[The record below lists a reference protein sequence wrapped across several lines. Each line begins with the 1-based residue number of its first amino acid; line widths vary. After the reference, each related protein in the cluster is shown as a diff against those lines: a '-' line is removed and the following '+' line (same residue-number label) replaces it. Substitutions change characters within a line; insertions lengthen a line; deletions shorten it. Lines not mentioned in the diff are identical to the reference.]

1 VTGRATV
8 ACAIAA
14 LVLAVAPPARAENEV
29 TGPDQIDIP
38 PPPPDFGAKYR
49 LTDEDYRRKKEGNYF
64 TGLPLLNY
72 DRNTG
77 FGFGARVYRFMD
89 GDRSDPLF
97 AYTPYQHRFFAQAF
111 FTTNGLQ
118 FHWLDYDAPALFG
131 SPWRVRS
138 QLIFQRNTNQNYFG
152 IGERAQHLAF
162 PGAPGT
168 FSSYSTYFDAQSKV
182 QGNGTTYSLYDK
194 YLFQRPIW
202 LMSLERS
209 LLGGIMRSLFGFQF
223 ADASI
228 GDYTGKSADAT
239 DATGASTKAPQAPTR
254 LNEDCAAGLIVGC
267 GGGWDN
273 TVRVGLALDTRDFE
287 PDPNSGFFGDLAAD
301 FGTHLLGS
309 QYDYTRVMLALRG
322 YVSPIPRYADLV
334 LAARGVYQVQSQGAP
349 FFSMDTFPFTEDPRT
364 GMGGLRTLRGFR
376 DDRFVGHVMALTNY
390 EVRWTFAQTRVL
402 DQRLGFIVAPFLD
415 MGRVFDAVRL
425 TSLKAWNRDQGVGF
439 RIAWNLSTI
448 IMIDYGVSEED
459 TGFFINFNHIF

>member
-1 VTGRATV
+1 MIGRGSV
-8 ACAIAA
+8 AFAIAA
-14 LVLAVAPPARAENEV
+14 LVVAVAPPARGADDVAAPETV
-29 TGPDQIDIP
+29 DIP
-38 PPPPDFGAKYR
+38 PPPPDFGSKFR
-49 LTDEDYRRKKEGNYF
+49 LTDEDYRRKKEGSYF
-64 TGLPLLNY
+64 TGLPLANY

-77 FGFGARVYRFMD
+77 FGFGARLYRFID

-138 QLIFQRNTNQNYFG
+138 QLIFERNTNQNYFG
-152 IGERAQHLAF
+152 IGERAQRLGF
-162 PGAPGT
+162 SGAPGT
-168 FSSYSTYFDAQSKV
+168 FSTYSAYSDAASRL

-194 YLFQRPIW
+194 YLFTRPLWI
-202 LMSLERS
+202 MSLERS
-209 LLGGIMRSLFGFQF
+209 LLGGIARSLFGFGF
-223 ADASI
+223 ADVSI

-239 DATGASTKAPQAPTR
+239 AATGASVKAPEAPTR
-254 LNEDCAAGLIVGC
+254 LHEDCAAARIVGC
-267 GGGWDN
+267 QGGWDN
-273 TVRVGLALDTRDFE
+273 TVRVGLAVDTRDFE

-301 FGTHLLGS
+301 FGTRLLGS
-309 QYDYTRVMLALRG
+309 AYDYSRVMLALRG

-334 LAARGVYQVQSQGAP
+334 LAARGVYEVQSAGAP
-349 FFSMDTFPFTEDPRT
+349 FFSMDTFPFTEDPRS
-364 GMGGLRTLRGFR
+364 GMGGLRTLRGYR
-376 DDRFVGHVMALTNY
+376 DLRFVGHVMALTNY
-390 EVRWTFAQTRVL
+390 EVRWTFAQTRAL
-402 DQRLGFIVAPFLD
+402 DQRFAFIAAPFLD

-425 TSLKAWNRDQGVGF
+425 TNLKHWNRDEGLGF

-448 IMIDYGVSEED
+448 VMIDWAVSDED